1 MVLMIIF
8 ILHLLTTIKTNG
20 FYNFKHK
27 NFIMTKYLLYRLL
40 EVMELSQYYRHVI
53 ALDNLTFNLT
63 GTFLHTAGGII
74 IRTKVVEG

>member
-1 MVLMIIF
+1 
-8 ILHLLTTIKTNG
+8 
-20 FYNFKHK
+20 
-27 NFIMTKYLLYRLL
+27 MTKYLLYRLL